1 MKIYS
6 KDTPMWQAYEELF
19 LNTIEPDVFNEV
31 SQHFEP
37 APIQIPCQTKGEALN
52 LAMGLNACQ
61 IQDFME
67 KGTPKSFITKSA
79 KVKTLPNGEPVLE
92 ISVSYRHRPKP
103 RKVDSALDKI
113 LKQGQGES
121 QSQSASPAQPS
132 GSGRGEIT
140 EAQRIQHQEAE
151 DVKIRK
157 LMGLE

>member
-19 LNTIEPDVFNEV
+19 LNTTAPDIFNEV

-79 KVKTLPNGEPVLE
+79 KAKILPNGEPVLE

-103 RKVDSALDKI
+103 RKVDSALGKI
-113 LKQGQGES
+113 LKQS
-121 QSQSASPAQPS
+121 QDQSKETQVQPA

-140 EAQRIQHQEAE
+140 EEQRIQHQEAE
-151 DVKIRK
+151 DAKIRK